1 MTQRS
6 AVFIDAGY
14 LDHLLRS
21 NFSRA
26 AIDYAKLGESLTVG
40 TAHLR
45 TYYYTCPVF
54 QSDPPTEEEKERYAN
69 QRRFFDA
76 LEALPRFSTRLG
88 RLALQGPDSSGR
100 FTHVQKGVDI
110 LLGVDLALLSAKHQI
125 QEATLL
131 AGDGDFVPAVIA
143 AKAEGV
149 LVRLYHG
156 PSPSSD
162 LWREADERF
171 PITQEF
177 INSVRRPDP

>member
-1 MTQRS
+1 MAHRS

-21 NFSRA
+21 NFARA
-26 AIDYAKLGESLTVG
+26 TINYAKFGERLTVG
-40 TAHLR
+40 TTHLR
-45 TYYYTCPVF
+45 TYYYTCPAF
-54 QSDPPTEEEKERYAN
+54 QSDPPTMEESERYAN

-76 LEALPRFSTRLG
+76 LESLPRFTTKLG
-88 RLALQGPDSSGR
+88 RLALQGPDSTGR

-110 LLGVDLALLSAKHQI
+110 LLGVDMAMLSAKHQI
-125 QEATLL
+125 QEAILI

-149 LVRLYHG
+149 LIKLYHG

-162 LWREADERF
+162 LWREADERVL
-171 PITQEF
+171 ISQEL
-177 INSVRRPDP
+177 IDSVRRTGP